1 LVKAWHIDAR
11 LTKGYYVAD
20 LITEVLGGGGSSR
33 LYQSLVKEKQL
44 FSNLDCYHFGSV
56 EAGLLAI
63 EGKLVKGIKMEDAE
77 KAVYEELEKVKN
89 TLITDA
95 ELQKV
100 INRTESVITFEDMG
114 VMSRANSLAMYELLG
129 DAELMNTEFSKYQEV
144 TVQDIQQYAQQ
155 IFDDKN
161 SSTIHYYS
169 KN

>member
-1 LVKAWHIDAR
+1 
-11 LTKGYYVAD
+11 
-20 LITEVLGGGGSSR
+20 
-33 LYQSLVKEKQL
+33 
-44 FSNLDCYHFGSV
+44 
-56 EAGLLAI
+56 
-63 EGKLVKGIKMEDAE
+63 
-77 KAVYEELEKVKN
+77 
-89 TLITDA
+89 LITDA